1 MPDYY
6 LTVEKDAVY
15 ELVEKKSK
23 FIAYVKPII
32 SEKDALSFVNNIKSK
47 HWNARHNVYAYV
59 VNENNI
65 SRYSDDG
72 EPHGTAGLP
81 VLDVIKKNDLKDI
94 AVVVT
99 RYFGGILLGTG
110 GLVRAYSQA
119 TTMALNCAKIIKMY
133 LCYDCN
139 VFCDYNQYGR
149 LLGIINECGGVVDDS
164 IFSQRISVF
173 FHLKKENFLSLSK
186 KVMEFSSGTLCCNIL
201 SENFYGL

>member
-1 MPDYY
+1 MPDSY

-119 TTMALNCAKIIKMY
+119 TTMALNCAKRIKMY

-149 LLGIINECGGVVDDS
+149 LLGIINECG
-164 IFSQRISVF
+164 
-173 FHLKKENFLSLSK
+173 
-186 KVMEFSSGTLCCNIL
+186 
-201 SENFYGL
+201 